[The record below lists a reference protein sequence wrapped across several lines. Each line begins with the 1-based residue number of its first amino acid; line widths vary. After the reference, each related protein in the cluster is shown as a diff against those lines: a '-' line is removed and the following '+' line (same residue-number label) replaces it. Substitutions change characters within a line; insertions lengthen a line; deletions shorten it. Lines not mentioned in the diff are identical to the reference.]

1 MKKFLLFGLLLAG
14 FGLMG
19 CEFNQLGEDEQVD
32 EFLLVPKQQ
41 TTGEKAK
48 TASNQQTSPYSCLI
62 STLADDEADY
72 NYWNQAFWVH
82 FPKPAIEQAEGK
94 TIFKAFTF
102 ASEYAGEKAGSWGG
116 KEKIVRVAQCM
127 IPDSELAE
135 KLLEEQL
142 RKFGANTWLENQN
155 SKVNTLK
162 ENESLAKSTSDW
174 EWECSQY
181 FITTVCQVDPNT
193 GGLINCVISS
203 IRCIDYELV
212 YNGPIGGGG
221 GGGGFPGDDPGECD
235 PSGTEP
241 CYEDGGGGSI
251 PPPEPDPCDDP
262 DPPAWCQPGNKCVTG
277 DATIDNTGVQET
289 FEYIYNKSDFD
300 LPIDQRTEQGGWITK
315 NPISDDFGFTE
326 FPSDWPRYACGIG
339 MPQSW
344 VNAAPSNTVGMV
356 HTHPFYE
363 NDDTTAPNVCGEE
376 YGTEDWSSGFGEDD
390 LQALI
395 DLANHLND
403 HTIKGYVID
412 GNNIVTYNTLS
423 FTGPEDIDPKCGY

>member
-1 MKKFLLFGLLLAG
+1 VIDVLVAV
-14 FGLMG
+14 LMG
-19 CEFNQLGEDEQVD
+19 MIVMFFVNIV
-32 EFLLVPKQQ
+32 
-41 TTGEKAK
+41 TKAK
-48 TASNQQTSPYSCLI
+48 TLQNQHHQ
-62 STLADDEADY
+62 E
-72 NYWNQAFWVH
+72 
-82 FPKPAIEQAEGK
+82 
-94 TIFKAFTF
+94 
-102 ASEYAGEKAGSWGG
+102 
-116 KEKIVRVAQCM
+116 
-127 IPDSELAE
+127 
-135 KLLEEQL
+135 
-142 RKFGANTWLENQN
+142 
-155 SKVNTLK
+155 
-162 ENESLAKSTSDW
+162 
-174 EWECSQY
+174 
-181 FITTVCQVDPNT
+181 TTQH
-193 GGLINCVISS
+193 
-203 IRCIDYELV
+203 
-212 YNGPIGGGG
+212 
-221 GGGGFPGDDPGECD
+221 
-235 PSGTEP
+235 
-241 CYEDGGGGSI
+241 
-251 PPPEPDPCDDP
+251 
-262 DPPAWCQPGNKCVTG
+262 CQPGNKCVTG

-412 GNNIVTYNTLS
+412 GNNIVT
-423 FTGPEDIDPKCGY
+423 

>member
-235 PSGTEP
+235 PMGTEP
-241 CYEDGGGGSI
+241 CYDDGGGGSI
-251 PPPEPDPCDDP
+251 PPLEPDPCSESN
-262 DPPAWCQPGNKCVTG
+262 PPLYCQCEDTGNSVL
-277 DATIDNTGVQET
+277 DNQALQMVFEDLWNKQLNSNKEQGGFLYENDLTDEWQFFELTDNWAEKRTLTELWFYVPPNLPEGSIYIHTHPTQSSLTEHGIT
-289 FEYIYNKSDFD
+289 FEYEHVPSQDDRDAMAHMSSNHSVAYGVI
-300 LPIDQRTEQGGWITK
+300 IDPVYRILVGPDGNVITK
-315 NPISDDFGFTE
+315 ET
-326 FPSDWPRYACGIG
+326 R
-339 MPQSW
+339 
-344 VNAAPSNTVGMV
+344 
-356 HTHPFYE
+356 
-363 NDDTTAPNVCGEE
+363 
-376 YGTEDWSSGFGEDD
+376 
-390 LQALI
+390 
-395 DLANHLND
+395 
-403 HTIKGYVID
+403 
-412 GNNIVTYNTLS
+412 
-423 FTGPEDIDPKCGY
+423 CGY